1 VVAIEANPILCKE
14 IQKTYQKFVN
24 QKRLVVENRIII
36 DNRSNNQTVTKFYLN
51 VRKDQHSKIVPPVAI
66 SEDWTEIKGI
76 GECASSII
84 GRYIQSQT
92 KQTFFCKFDL
102 EFFDF
107 RAVQEMFNSGIY
119 PNLLSVELQDFRI
132 FKLITETGVYKKF
145 VIIEGIDVGRK
156 IKNAMLS
163 NSRDGKIIEFL
174 PHMAGPLGD
183 DIPRPWIGV
192 NSMRILLKIVGGG
205 WRDLHVSKEST
216 TLSIKGITNS
226 LCAAIKL
233 RIINDVR
240 RLVFGVLNGP
250 LNPQ

>member
-1 VVAIEANPILCKE
+1 
-14 IQKTYQKFVN
+14 
-24 QKRLVVENRIII
+24 
-36 DNRSNNQTVTKFYLN
+36 
-51 VRKDQHSKIVPPVAI
+51 
-66 SEDWTEIKGI
+66 
-76 GECASSII
+76 
-84 GRYIQSQT
+84 
-92 KQTFFCKFDL
+92 
-102 EFFDF
+102 
-107 RAVQEMFNSGIY
+107 MFNSGIY

-132 FKLITETGVYKKF
+132 FKLITDTGVYKKF

-205 WRDLHVSKEST
+205 WRDLHESKEST